1 MLHVQRLLVIGKLA
15 FQLIHFQLGR
25 FGAGFVLFLH
35 VGGFGHH
42 FILLFETNLKLIEVR
57 FIALDFFLLTQ
68 RGLHQ
73 VQMIAGGLIIGF
85 QVAFSTV
92 VLAQLA
98 RHFNVLVLL
107 RYQLFTGGKQLA
119 TVF

>member
-1 MLHVQRLLVIGKLA
+1 M
-15 FQLIHFQLGR
+15 
-25 FGAGFVLFLH
+25 
-35 VGGFGHH
+35 
-42 FILLFETNLKLIEVR
+42 LFETNLQLIEIR

-73 VQMIAGGLIIGF
+73 VQVIAGSLIIGF

-98 RHFNVLVLL
+98 RHFDVLVLL
-107 RYQLFTGGKQLA
+107 GHQLFTGGKQLA
-119 TVF
+119 AVF